1 MQIST
6 YIPGILTIVF
16 AVAAQAET
24 LSVNQSPIPDR
35 IAQSSEPENTSNK
48 TLTRLELAT
57 YNLVNRYR
65 AKYRLSPLVINP
77 DLTLI
82 AKEHSRSMSESRKM
96 THAGFSGRVAAVS
109 RAIPSKFTSE
119 NLAFN
124 AGSEYPQLRAIRGWI
139 ESPSHRNTMLGNY
152 DLTGIG
158 VEVNSRGEYYFT
170 QLFVLKNQDGTVST
184 QVTESSETSDDQ
196 VEKDESAQANTSDM
210 ISEATQIF
218 QLEPIL
224 DWVEEK

>member
-1 MQIST
+1 MRIST
-6 YIPGILTIVF
+6 SITGILTIIF

-24 LSVNQSPIPDR
+24 LPVNRSSIPER
-35 IAQSSEPENTSNK
+35 ITQASGQENTSNQ
-48 TLTRLELAT
+48 TLTKLELAT

-65 AKYRLSPLVINP
+65 AKYHLSPLVINP

-82 AKEHSRSMSESRKM
+82 AKEHSRLMSESRKM

-109 RAIPSKFTSE
+109 RSIPSKFTSE

-184 QVTESSETSDDQ
+184 PVTESSKTSDDQ
-196 VEKDESAQANTSDM
+196 VANGESATVNTSTV
-210 ISEATQIF
+210 IPEATYTFQI
-218 QLEPIL
+218 EPIL